1 MGTVVAL
8 GFAAAVVYGTSDF
21 LGGYAARS
29 LPALRVTLLA
39 FAAGTATSVLLL
51 PLVASNWSR
60 VAITYGAVAGAAAA
74 RSIWLL
80 YSALA
85 IGPVSVVAP
94 LVAVIA
100 ALVPVAYGL
109 THGERLGVP
118 GETAIGAVV
127 VSGALLAYDRAG
139 GSHLTARALLTGIG
153 AGVVTGAYL
162 VALDLTPPSSGAA
175 PVVVEF
181 AVGTGVLGAAPR
193 PPPSVQPARRAGW
206 DQASDGSSRPAPG
219 RGGERSQP
227 SSRRRA
233 HHYRHPPRRS
243 GRHGRPHRPVPAR
256 HDRLRSHH
264 HQRTPSTPT
273 SHRSRPRHRRERHPR
288 RNRQDPMRPRQAPP
302 AHDGGHAT
310 SRLAG
315 DRTRIPCDT
324 NARSAFGALPRS
336 PGW

>member
-74 RSIWLL
+74 GSIWLL

-162 VALDLTPPSSGAA
+162 VALTSHLLPPAPPLSSSSSPSA
-175 PVVVEF
+175 PESW
-181 AVGTGVLGAAPR
+181 AR
-193 PPPSVQPARRAGW
+193 PPPSTIGPAGTPSRLGPGVRRVVASRAG
-206 DQASDGSSRPAPG
+206 SR
-219 RGGERSQP
+219 
-227 SSRRRA
+227 
-233 HHYRHPPRRS
+233 
-243 GRHGRPHRPVPAR
+243 
-256 HDRLRSHH
+256 
-264 HQRTPSTPT
+264 
-273 SHRSRPRHRRERHPR
+273 
-288 RNRQDPMRPRQAPP
+288 
-302 AHDGGHAT
+302 
-310 SRLAG
+310 
-315 DRTRIPCDT
+315 
-324 NARSAFGALPRS
+324 
-336 PGW
+336 W

>member
-74 RSIWLL
+74 GSIWLL

-181 AVGTGVLGAAPR
+181 AVGTGVLGAAAALHHR
-193 PPPSVQPARRAGW
+193 
-206 DQASDGSSRPAPG
+206 SSRHAEPAGTRRQTG
-219 RGGERSQP
+219 RRV
-227 SSRRRA
+227 
-233 HHYRHPPRRS
+233 PRRVAVVS
-243 GRHGRPHRPVPAR
+243 GASQAVADVLIIIGIHHGDLAVMAALIALYPLGTITCAR
-256 HDRLRSHH
+256 IMTNEHLA
-264 HQRTPSTPT
+264 PL
-273 SHRSRPRHRRERHPR
+273 
-288 RNRQDPMRPRQAPP
+288 QATGV
-302 AHDGGHAT
+302 A
-310 SRLAG
+310 LAIAASITLAVTG
-315 DRTRIPCDT
+315 KT
-324 NARSAFGALPRS
+324 A
-336 PGW
+336 